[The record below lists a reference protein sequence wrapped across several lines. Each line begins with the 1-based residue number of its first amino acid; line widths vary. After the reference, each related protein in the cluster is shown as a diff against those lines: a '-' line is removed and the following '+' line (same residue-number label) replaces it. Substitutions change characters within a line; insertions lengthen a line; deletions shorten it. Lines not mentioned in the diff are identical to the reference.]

1 MDRRL
6 TPLQTPEIHPMAHT
20 PLLSALQRIARA
32 CIHSSRQAAVPARR
46 RFLSR
51 SAALGALAA
60 TPGWAAAAAQ
70 AAAPRIA
77 VVGAGLA
84 GLTAAWTLRRA
95 GAECTVYEG
104 AERVGGRCYS
114 ERSAFEQEQVAE
126 RGGEFIDSVHEEIIA
141 LCRTLGIELDDVLD
155 AEPPGTAPLTW
166 IDGAAYSAEQA
177 TRDFQPVHRVVQQQ
191 ARALGETYGYRGA
204 NKAGRALDRISVAR
218 WIDRHVP
225 GGRASRLGR
234 TLDNAYTEEF
244 AADTT
249 QISAVSIVVTLAVS
263 EADRF
268 EPYAGSDQRFHVRG
282 GNDRIV
288 ARLARDLGERI
299 RTGTSLVRLRR
310 LADRRLELGLRDAT
324 GDRTERFDR
333 VILAL
338 PFSTLRELDL
348 SKAGFRPLKLRAI
361 RELPMGASTKLQ
373 LQFRSRFWHALGSN
387 GVVVMDAARFHSTWE
402 PTRGQAGEAG
412 ILNFWSGGSLAR
424 AAGTGDV
431 PALAADVADELARA
445 LPGVRE
451 AWNGRAIRD
460 AWSANPW
467 SRGSYAY
474 YPVGYAT
481 SVLGIEPEPEGRCHF
496 AGEHTSLQWQGF
508 LNGAVESG
516 LRAAQEVLQA
526 IGAKG

>member
-1 MDRRL
+1 
-6 TPLQTPEIHPMAHT
+6 MART

-32 CIHSSRQAAVPARR
+32 ASGASRGSSLPARR

-51 SAALGALAA
+51 GAALGALGA
-60 TPGWAAAAAQ
+60 TPGWARAAAR

-84 GLTAAWTLRRA
+84 GLTAAWTLRKA
-95 GAECTVYEG
+95 GVECTVYEG
-104 AERVGGRCYS
+104 AERVGGRCYT
-114 ERSAFEQEQVAE
+114 EHGAFDEGQLAE
-126 RGGEFIDSVHEEIIA
+126 CGGEFIDSSHEEIIA
-141 LCRTLGIELDDVLD
+141 LCDELGLALDDVLA

-166 IDGAAYSAEQA
+166 LDGAPYTPAEA
-177 TRDFQPVHRVVQQQ
+177 TRDFQPVHAVVQRQ
-191 ARALGETYGYRGA
+191 AKALGDTYGYRGS
-204 NKAGRALDRISVAR
+204 NKAGKALDRISVAQ

-244 AADTT
+244 AVETT
-249 QISAVSIVVTLAVS
+249 QISAVSIVTTLAVS
-263 EADRF
+263 EADEF

-282 GNDRIV
+282 GNELI
-288 ARLARDLGERI
+288 AQRLAGDLGGRI
-299 RTGTSLVRLRR
+299 RTGTRLIALRR
-310 LADRRLELGLRDAT
+310 LGDGRIALGLRDDE

-338 PFSTLRELDL
+338 PFATLRDLDL

-373 LQFRSRFWHALGSN
+373 LQFRGRFWNAAGNN
-387 GVVVMDAARFHSTWE
+387 GIVVMDGASFHSTWE

-424 AAGTGDV
+424 AAGTGDMAV
-431 PALAADVADELARA
+431 MAGRGADELGRA
-445 LPGVRE
+445 LSGARE
-451 AWNGRAIRD
+451 AWNGRVIRD

-474 YPVGYAT
+474 LPVGYAT
-481 SVLGIEPEPEGRCHF
+481 TVLGIEPEPEGRCHF

-516 LRAAQEVLQA
+516 LRAAGEVIRA
-526 IGAKG
+526 VTGKGRAASPG